1 MMAKE
6 AAGGGTT
13 LPDDDDSFLDWETR
27 HETFPFHKH
36 IVAGKYPKTEEMGS
50 YPQNEVINMLF

>member
-36 IVAGKYPKTEEMGS
+36 IVAGKYPKTE
-50 YPQNEVINMLF
+50 